1 MAIPATTSA
10 SGRPELRNIGVIAHI
25 DAGKTTL
32 TERLLQRTGA
42 IRYAGEV
49 SEGTTVTDWL
59 PQERERGIS
68 IISAAVTCQWRGVQI
83 NVVDTPGHIDFT
95 AEVERT
101 LRVMDGVIA
110 VFCGVHGVQAQSET
124 VWRRA
129 SRHGVPAIAFVNKLD
144 RVGADFDRTLKQLE
158 ERLGCR
164 AVAVQVP
171 IGREAGFRGMADVL
185 TGQLSDE
192 EGNALEDH
200 GGDPEVRRARA
211 RLTEALADVDEG
223 ILEDFLNDVAPS
235 AEKLGRALRQAV
247 VERRLL
253 AVFGGS
259 ARQGIG
265 VRAVLDGVCGLLPAP
280 SERPGTGE
288 PAEATRLL
296 AFKVVQE
303 PGDLSVQVYVRVYAG
318 TVRVGDRLWNARS
331 RRWLQVGEVN
341 RMFASLT
348 EPLVQAEA
356 GDIVMLSGLDGEV
369 VTGDTLSAVAE
380 AEPLMPI
387 EFPDP
392 VVSMTLE
399 GQGQTTSQHLGAAL
413 RRMCVEDPTL
423 RCHPGPLAGQWTLA
437 GMGELHLEIVR
448 ARLHDDYG
456 LRMEFGR
463 PQVAYRQTVAARG
476 VGECEFSKS
485 LVVTGETLSA
495 YLSLAVEPLERGAG
509 LRLELTE
516 AAAQGVSAAIAEAV
530 RLQLRQLAGN
540 GLDTDCP
547 LTDIRVT
554 VDAIRCLAGSSMEP
568 ALLVACRRAL
578 QQALQQGGSVIL
590 EPVMTVEVALPE
602 EHVGKTV
609 ADLMS
614 RRGRILEVLSVSGG
628 QARIV
633 SQVPLREL
641 FGYAS
646 SLRSLSG
653 GRGEFMAEP
662 SVYAPL

>member
-1 MAIPATTSA
+1 MATPETTSA
-10 SGRPELRNIGVIAHI
+10 PGRPELRNIGIIAHI

-68 IISAAVTCQWRGVQI
+68 IISAAVTCQWRGAQI

-129 SRHGVPAIAFVNKLD
+129 SHHGNPAIAFVNKLD
-144 RVGADFDRTLKQLE
+144 RLGADFDRTLRQLE

-171 IGREAGFRGMADVL
+171 IGREADFRGMADVL

-192 EGNALEDH
+192 EGNPLEDH
-200 GGDPEVRRARA
+200 RGDPAVQRARA

-235 AEKLGRALRQAV
+235 AERLRCALRQAV

-280 SERPGTGE
+280 SGRPGAGQTTD
-288 PAEATRLL
+288 ATRLL

-318 TVRVGDRLWNARS
+318 TVRVGDRLWNPRTQ
-331 RRWLQVGEVN
+331 RWLQVGEVN

-380 AEPLMPI
+380 AAPLLPI

-437 GMGELHLEIVR
+437 GMGELHLEVVR

-463 PQVAYRQTVAARG
+463 PQVAYRQTVGGCG

-485 LVVTGETLSA
+485 LVTGETLSA
-495 YLSLAVEPLERGAG
+495 YLSLAVEPLERGSG
-509 LRLELTE
+509 LRLAIAE
-516 AAAQGVSAAIAEAV
+516 AAARGVGAAIAEAV
-530 RLQLRQLAGN
+530 RLQLLQLAGN

-578 QQALQQGGSVIL
+578 QQALQQGGAVIL
-590 EPVMTVEVALPE
+590 EPVMTVEVSLPE